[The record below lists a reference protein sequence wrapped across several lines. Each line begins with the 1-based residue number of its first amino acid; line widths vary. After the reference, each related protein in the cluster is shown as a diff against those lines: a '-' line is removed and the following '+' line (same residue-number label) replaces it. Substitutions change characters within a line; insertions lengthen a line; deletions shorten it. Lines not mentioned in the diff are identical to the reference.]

1 MILLQVKEM
10 KMVTKSVVRKLK
22 RMKGRTFT
30 IVLVISL
37 AMALFLSGLYSGDMM
52 DTSIET
58 YFEDNKMPDL
68 FVDLKS
74 PVNESEVDLALGG
87 LDDIA
92 AYQSRLKIHGVYDHE
107 GELIPTIFYGVNDP
121 ERQDINLIEIVEGRF
136 FESPNEAIAVQ
147 GMEAKGVA
155 VDKILSFKALE
166 NEFNLTISGT
176 VTGPEFIFASAFGD
190 YSIPAA
196 GTVVVILM
204 PLKDLQIIMSME
216 NLVNEVTV
224 LLSEGGNNDLVISSL
239 PGTGTDSFTYQDDHP
254 SRAFMRVGSNKMR
267 NMMPVM
273 SIIFLLVGF
282 ISIFMTMIRL
292 VQSDSRY
299 IGVLMSLGYSK
310 KEITRAY
317 MVLGLVIGVLG
328 VILGIVFGLLFAQG
342 ILNVQTS
349 FFGVSYDV
357 VYPLSIMPFALSI
370 FAILVTVLVS
380 TYVPIWFITR
390 ATVRDALEYKPRM
403 GVRKIRRSNTKRSI
417 IATMGLRNTVRNP
430 RRTVITILV
439 IALTIGAAGS
449 WLIMADSAYGYV
461 RNQLDSEKWDVRAD
475 FMYPVQTDS
484 INENLLGLEDNDTV
498 WIAPYTYLKGEA
510 AKGGESKG
518 TVIMASD
525 DLELIKDFD
534 LQKGKLDFEG
544 GVVISNKLAIDLDA
558 NIGDKIRLTVEKDVD
573 LTIKGT
579 INDMII
585 YSVYTSRENVDN
597 LFPMNMSQGA
607 FIKFESGV
615 LEEEKVSDIRAAETV
630 GYVVVQNDIVE
641 TYEELLVVA
650 EGMLFFF
657 FFLQLL
663 ITIAVAGSAV
673 IISTMERDVEYA
685 TMDTLGIS
693 KGRIAKSIMIEMG
706 FLGGLSAI
714 VSIPFAYLFAEVL
727 ARVMEDVIFYF
738 PIIFIV
744 SSTFMILILG
754 AMFVELSSF
763 VPIRYARK
771 IDTEK
776 TIRERTAG

>member
-1 MILLQVKEM
+1 M
-10 KMVTKSVVRKLK
+10 KMVTRSVVRKLR
-22 RMKGRTFT
+22 RMKGRTVT

-52 DTSIET
+52 DASIET

-68 FVDLKS
+68 FVDLRAN
-74 PVNESEVDLALGG
+74 VNESEVDLGIGG
-87 LDDIA
+87 LSDVA
-92 AYQSRLKIHGVYDHE
+92 AYQSRLKIYGTYNHD
-107 GELIPTIFYGVNDP
+107 GELIPTVFYGVDDP
-121 ERQDINLIEIVEGRF
+121 KRQDINIIEIVKGSF
-136 FESPNEAIAVQ
+136 FEAPNEAIAIQ
-147 GMEAKGVA
+147 GMEVKGVE
-155 VDKILSFKALE
+155 VDKSLPFKIME
-166 NEFNLTISGT
+166 NEFDLTISGT

-190 YSIPAA
+190 YTIPAA
-196 GTVVVILM
+196 QTVVVIIM
-204 PLKDLQIIMSME
+204 PLERLQNITNME
-216 NLVNEVTV
+216 NKVNEVTV
-224 LLSEGGNNDLVISSL
+224 LLSDGGDGDVVISSL
-239 PGTGTDSFTYQDDHP
+239 PGTSAPAITYQDDHP
-254 SRAFMRVGSNKMR
+254 SRAFMRIGSNKMR

-310 KEITRAY
+310 KEITKGY
-317 MVLGLVIGVLG
+317 MVLGFVIGVLG
-328 VILGIVFGLLFAQG
+328 VVLGIIFGLLFAQG

-357 VYPLSIMPFALSI
+357 VYPLSIMPFVISI

-403 GVRKIRRSNTKRSI
+403 GVRKTKGSNTKRSI

-461 RNQLDSEKWDVRAD
+461 RNQLDSELWDVRAD
-475 FMYPVQTDS
+475 FVAPIETDS
-484 INENLLGLEDNDTV
+484 VNANFLGLEDNDTQ
-498 WIAPYTYLKGEA
+498 WIAPYAYLKGEA
-510 AKGGESKG
+510 SKG
-518 TVIMASD
+518 SLSKGAVIMASD
-525 DLELIKDFD
+525 DHELIKDFD
-534 LQKGKLDFEG
+534 LQSGELDFEG
-544 GVVISNKLAIDLDA
+544 GAVISNKLAVDLRVDIGDRIRLNVDNDLD
-558 NIGDKIRLTVEKDVD
+558 LTVR
-573 LTIKGT
+573 GT
-579 INDMII
+579 INDMIL
-585 YSVYTSRENVDN
+585 YSVYTSRENIDT
-597 LFPMNMSQGA
+597 LFPQNMSHGA
-607 FIKFESGV
+607 FIKLDGDV
-615 LEEEKVSDIRAAETV
+615 IQDEKVSDIRATDTV
-630 GYVVVQNDIVE
+630 GYVVVQDDIVD
-641 TYEELLVVA
+641 TYDELLVMA
-650 EGMLFFF
+650 EGFLFFF

-685 TMDTLGIS
+685 TLDTLGIS
-693 KGRIAKSIMIEMG
+693 KGRIAKSIMIEMA
-706 FLGGLSAI
+706 FLGGLSAV

-738 PIIFIV
+738 PIVFIV

-763 VPIRYARK
+763 VPIRYARS